1 MAEWQEKCAGRI
13 GNTAEPFDAPVGHF
27 PRNPKGRGAFAPWL
41 SHAVATNRS
50 SLMGY
55 ASPSIATAY
64 GRSSLLARD
73 QNPQRRGHAI
83 IEFRP

>member
-1 MAEWQEKCAGRI
+1 MIEWKEKGAGRI

-27 PRNPKGRGAFAPWL
+27 SRNPKGRWSFGLWRR
-41 SHAVATNRS
+41 RS
-50 SLMGY
+50 SLMGN
-55 ASPSIATAY
+55 SSLH
-64 GRSSLLARD
+64 RSSLLARD

>member
-1 MAEWQEKCAGRI
+1 MAEWKKKGAGRI

-27 PRNPKGRGAFAPWL
+27 SRNPKGRGSFGLWRR
-41 SHAVATNRS
+41 RS

-55 ASPSIATAY
+55 SSPH
-64 GRSSLLARD
+64 RSSLLAGD